1 MRDARRRGR
10 EAAIDAALARID
22 AILSR
27 AVPLL
32 AELERNERRYSEL
45 LARCEAQAGI
55 VPVQAGAAT
64 VH

>member
-1 MRDARRRGR
+1 MCEPRAKRAED
-10 EAAIDAALARID
+10 EIDAALARID

-32 AELERNERRYSEL
+32 AELERNERRYGEL
-45 LARCEAQAGI
+45 LAKCEAKVGI
-55 VPVQAGAAT
+55 VPARAGATT